1 MSSRLTFVSRL
12 SADCMLVS
20 FIESTLVSMVNL
32 LAARVALFW
41 QKTEMEPLNSNSAQK
56 HSSKRKP
63 QTNDEWNQFNNTKVR
78 K

>member
-1 MSSRLTFVSRL
+1 
-12 SADCMLVS
+12 
-20 FIESTLVSMVNL
+20 MVNL